1 MSQAPVISLTDEM
14 LAELED
20 LASAATPGPWKAV
33 DYGSYDGKMQQFYV
47 DTSFKRADIF
57 ESGGDIEPNNNDADR
72 GAADMQFVAC
82 ANPATITALT
92 AELRRLR
99 AENAELGRVVKDVRW
114 RVDDT
119 TDQLQ
124 AYSHNGDRLYGL
136 DEWSVPIRNLKI
148 AIGILGTAME
158 SAQ

>member
-1 MSQAPVISLTDEM
+1 MNTTGLVITVTDEL

-47 DTSFKRADIF
+47 DTSFKKADIF
-57 ESGGDIEPNNNDADR
+57 ESCGDIEPNNNNSDR

-99 AENAELGRVVKDVRW
+99 AENAELAKDAGRYRW
-114 RVDDT
+114 LRIASAGNESAEPHGLCVELWDT
-119 TDQLQ
+119 GSGHEISGAD
-124 AYSHNGDRLYGL
+124 L
-136 DEWSVPIRNLKI
+136 DTSID
-148 AIGILGTAME
+148 TAM
-158 SAQ
+158 ATQ